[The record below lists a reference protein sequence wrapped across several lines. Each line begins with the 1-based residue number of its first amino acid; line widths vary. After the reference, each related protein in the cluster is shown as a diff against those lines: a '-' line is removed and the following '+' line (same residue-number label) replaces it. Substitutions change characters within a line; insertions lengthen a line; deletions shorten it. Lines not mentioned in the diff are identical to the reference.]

1 MYAIVDMS
9 IQNEFEIKYILL
21 TLFMIIII
29 FYRLLWIYYHG
40 LLINRKTNKLKI
52 VLGFSKENKFE
63 RNISVV
69 QSLDIELVNNIGM
82 NFIINYKNGYSEK
95 IYYAFYRI
103 SFVEQAQFKRLKK
116 SFNEIKFKN
125 KLILVI

>member
-1 MYAIVDMS
+1 
-9 IQNEFEIKYILL
+9 
-21 TLFMIIII
+21 
-29 FYRLLWIYYHG
+29 
-40 LLINRKTNKLKI
+40 
-52 VLGFSKENKFE
+52 
-63 RNISVV
+63 
-69 QSLDIELVNNIGM
+69 M

-95 IYYAFYRI
+95 RYYAFYRI

>member
-1 MYAIVDMS
+1 M
-9 IQNEFEIKYILL
+9 
-21 TLFMIIII
+21 
-29 FYRLLWIYYHG
+29 
-40 LLINRKTNKLKI
+40 KI

-95 IYYAFYRI
+95 RYYAFYRI